1 MTRPRVY
8 YGWWT
13 ILALSITETVSFG
26 ILYSAYT
33 VFVTPMAESLSA
45 PIALVAGA
53 YSLGLVVSG
62 LCAESV
68 GRYLDRHGARG
79 LMTAGSLAA
88 GALLLL
94 WSFVDSLLGLYLV
107 WMALG
112 VAMSMVLYEP
122 AFAVVA
128 VWFDRQRSSALT
140 VLTLTAGLASVIFL
154 PLAGFLIETLAW
166 REALRVLAAILLLIT
181 VPLHALVL
189 RRNPEAVGQR
199 VDGRASDNPP
209 ETTRGHRRPTPE
221 SVEPSRAIRTP
232 AFALLTISFTASM
245 MVIVA
250 LGVQL
255 VPLLL
260 ARGLTPLEAAGVGGL
275 IGVAAMPGRIIFT
288 PLGAV
293 ISRHLVTAAIFAS
306 QAAGLLA
313 LLYLPG
319 NLGLTTFVILYGLG
333 FGAITPARA
342 ALMVETFGPRW
353 YGTISG
359 RSVVIGTLFRAAA
372 PVGLGLLLDRSHDLS
387 TPLWTLTLLVLI
399 AAMSVA
405 LAGRYPISPAEPGPF
420 TRV

>member
-26 ILYSAYT
+26 ILYYAYT
-33 VFVTPMAESLSA
+33 VFVYPMAESFSA

-88 GALLLL
+88 GALLML
-94 WSFVDSLLGLYLV
+94 WSFVDSLPGLYAV

-128 VWFDRQRSSALT
+128 VWFDRKRSHALT
-140 VLTLTAGLASVIFL
+140 ALTLTAGLASVIFL
-154 PLAGFLIETLAW
+154 PLTGYLTDTHGW
-166 REALRVLAAILLLIT
+166 RDALRVLALILWLIT
-181 VPLHALVL
+181 VPLHALIL
-189 RRNPEAVGQR
+189 RRNPEAVGQG
-199 VDGRASDNPP
+199 VDGLATDAPP
-209 ETTRGHRRPTPE
+209 PPTRGRHRPTPE
-221 SVEPSRAIRTP
+221 SVVPTRAIRTP

-260 ARGLTPLEAAGVGGL
+260 ARGLSPLEAAGVGGL
-275 IGVAAMPGRIIFT
+275 IGVTAMPGRIIFT

-293 ISRHLVTAAIFAS
+293 ISRHFVTAAIFAS

-353 YGTISG
+353 FGTISG
-359 RSVVIGTLFRAAA
+359 RSVVIGTLFRAGA
-372 PVGLGLLLDRSHDLS
+372 PIGLGLLLDRSHDLS

-399 AAMSVA
+399 ASATVA
-405 LAGRYPISPAEPGPF
+405 LAGRYPVSNTEQNGSS
-420 TRV
+420 RG

>member
-1 MTRPRVY
+1 VY

-26 ILYSAYT
+26 ILYYAYT

-53 YSLGLVVSG
+53 YSLGMVVSG

-79 LMTAGSLAA
+79 LMTGGSIAA

-94 WSFVDSLLGLYLV
+94 WSFVDSIFGLYLV

-112 VAMSMVLYEP
+112 VTMSMVLYEP

-128 VWFDRQRSSALT
+128 VWFDRKRSHALT
-140 VLTLTAGLASVIFL
+140 ALTLTAGLASVIFL
-154 PLAGFLIETLAW
+154 PLTGYLTDTYGW
-166 REALRVLAAILLLIT
+166 REALRVLAIILWLIT

-199 VDGRASDNPP
+199 VDGRAIDAPLPSKG
-209 ETTRGHRRPTPE
+209 RGRPTPE
-221 SVEPSRAIRTP
+221 SLEPTRAIRTP
-232 AFALLTISFTASM
+232 AFALLTIAFTASM

-250 LGVQL
+250 LGVHL

-260 ARGLTPLEAAGVGGL
+260 ARGLTPLEAAGIGGL

-319 NLGLTTFVILYGLG
+319 SLGLTTFVILYGLG

-359 RSVVIGTLFRAAA
+359 RSVVIGTPFRAAA
-372 PVGLGLLLDRSHDLS
+372 PVGLGLLLDRSHDLT
-387 TPLWTLTLLVLI
+387 TPLWTLTLLVLV
-399 AAMSVA
+399 ASVAVA
-405 LAGRYPISPAEPGPF
+405 LAERYAQSAAEATPGTAP
-420 TRV
+420 